1 MPMPL
6 GTSPWDDTFLSLC
19 HLRFVYRPSAARPSF
34 PATVLRSPVGEP
46 EFSTQAVDNP
56 VETVH
61 NMLYIRAIIQKLQ
74 KSYTIRLSF
83 LAEQMGR

>member
-1 MPMPL
+1 MENYDKKL
-6 GTSPWDDTFLSLC
+6 FRRHKT
-19 HLRFVYRPSAARPSF
+19 
-34 PATVLRSPVGEP
+34 
-46 EFSTQAVDNP
+46 VDNP

-61 NMLYIRAIIQKLQ
+61 NMNMLYIRAIIQKLQ

>member
-1 MPMPL
+1 MEKYDKKL
-6 GTSPWDDTFLSLC
+6 FRRHKT
-19 HLRFVYRPSAARPSF
+19 
-34 PATVLRSPVGEP
+34 
-46 EFSTQAVDNP
+46 VDNP

>member
-1 MPMPL
+1 MVRAFNIGLPL
-6 GTSPWDDTFLSLC
+6 NRTKNLFTGKIVENYDKKLFRRHKT
-19 HLRFVYRPSAARPSF
+19 
-34 PATVLRSPVGEP
+34 
-46 EFSTQAVDNP
+46 VDNP

-83 LAEQMGR
+83 LAEQM

>member
-1 MPMPL
+1 MENYDKKL
-6 GTSPWDDTFLSLC
+6 FRR
-19 HLRFVYRPSAARPSF
+19 HK
-34 PATVLRSPVGEP
+34 TVDNPVE
-46 EFSTQAVDNP
+46 TVHNP

-83 LAEQMGR
+83 LAEQM

>member
-1 MPMPL
+1 MENYDKKL
-6 GTSPWDDTFLSLC
+6 FRRHKT
-19 HLRFVYRPSAARPSF
+19 
-34 PATVLRSPVGEP
+34 
-46 EFSTQAVDNP
+46 VDNP
-56 VETVH
+56 VETVQ